1 MDSFWQDLR
10 FGFRML
16 IKYPAFTAVAVL
28 TLALGI
34 SANTAIF
41 SVISAVLLRPLPY
54 RQPETVV
61 QIWETKIVPKW
72 DRRFIAVGNFMAWRE
87 QNHVFDEMALLLPDQ
102 INITGS
108 GEPDNISAQRTS
120 ARLFPLLGVT
130 PVLGRT
136 FSDKEESEG
145 QHVVVLSYG
154 LWHRLGGNPNMMG
167 QSIHLGEVPYTVIG
181 VLPSEFFLPG
191 PGEPSQLWIPLEL
204 KPEELTDHRDHGYEA
219 VARLK
224 RGVSLRQAQAEM
236 DGIAHRLEKESVQ
249 WNTGSGV
256 RLITMR
262 EQLAGNIRPALLIL
276 MGAVAFVLLI
286 ACANVANLLL
296 ARAHARKREIAV
308 RAALG
313 APRSRLMRQ
322 FLTESVLLAGLGAL
336 VGIVLSEWMVKVL
349 PHVLP
354 SDILAEIRGVQI
366 DASVLGFTVLV
377 SLLTAV
383 IFGFIPG
390 WLASN
395 AALNESLKR
404 DDSRAGQRGGR
415 VLQAVQVGQL
425 AISLLLLAAAG
436 LLIKSFWRLQQVNP
450 GFDSG
455 GVLTGDLFLPETRYS
470 QGTQTARFQDDLL
483 KKIDGL
489 PGVHYA
495 ALTNVLPLAGRGGMS
510 FSIEGHAQPPSG
522 IYTANEQRFVTT
534 EYFRALRIPL
544 IRGRLFSNQDTSQAP
559 LVAIINETIAKQFFP
574 QEDPIGK
581 RLKWGRLEDQNLPW
595 WFTIVGV
602 VGDTREI
609 ALEAPAL
616 PELYM
621 PLPQIQSSAFPW
633 GNYLGLQSFLIVR
646 TENDPL
652 LLSSALRKTV
662 WSLDKNLP
670 LTHLQTYTQVVNT
683 AVAQPRMTTVLLSV
697 FSGLALLITTI
708 GLYGVISYSVSQ
720 RTREIGIRMAM
731 GAQPSSVSRLFLRSG
746 LSMAFMGAAIGLMGS
761 WAASR
766 LIARFLFEV
775 SPTDWVTL
783 GLVCLVLFLVAAAA
797 SFIPARRATRVDPI
811 LVLRCE

>member
-1 MDSFWQDLR
+1 MSSTRWR
-10 FGFRML
+10 FF
-16 IKYPAFTAVAVL
+16 
-28 TLALGI
+28 
-34 SANTAIF
+34 
-41 SVISAVLLRPLPY
+41 
-54 RQPETVV
+54 
-61 QIWETKIVPKW
+61 
-72 DRRFIAVGNFMAWRE
+72 
-87 QNHVFDEMALLLPDQ
+87 LPDQ

-154 LWHRLGGNPNMMG
+154 LWHRLGGNPNLIG

-224 RGVSLRQAQAEM
+224 RGVSLTQAQAEM
-236 DGIAHRLEKESVQ
+236 DGIAHRLEKDSVQ

-383 IFGFIPG
+383 IFGFIPA
-390 WLASN
+390 WLACN

-404 DDSRAGQRGGR
+404 DDSRAGHRGGR

-436 LLIKSFWRLQQVNP
+436 LLIKGFWRLQQVNP

-470 QGTQTARFQDDLL
+470 HGTQTA
-483 KKIDGL
+483 
-489 PGVHYA
+489 
-495 ALTNVLPLAGRGGMS
+495 
-510 FSIEGHAQPPSG
+510 
-522 IYTANEQRFVTT
+522 
-534 EYFRALRIPL
+534 
-544 IRGRLFSNQDTSQAP
+544 
-559 LVAIINETIAKQFFP
+559 
-574 QEDPIGK
+574 
-581 RLKWGRLEDQNLPW
+581 
-595 WFTIVGV
+595 
-602 VGDTREI
+602 
-609 ALEAPAL
+609 
-616 PELYM
+616 
-621 PLPQIQSSAFPW
+621 
-633 GNYLGLQSFLIVR
+633 
-646 TENDPL
+646 L
-652 LLSSALRKTV
+652 LLTIEKG
-662 WSLDKNLP
+662 
-670 LTHLQTYTQVVNT
+670 TH
-683 AVAQPRMTTVLLSV
+683 M
-697 FSGLALLITTI
+697 
-708 GLYGVISYSVSQ
+708 
-720 RTREIGIRMAM
+720 ED
-731 GAQPSSVSRLFLRSG
+731 
-746 LSMAFMGAAIGLMGS
+746 
-761 WAASR
+761 
-766 LIARFLFEV
+766 E
-775 SPTDWVTL
+775 
-783 GLVCLVLFLVAAAA
+783 
-797 SFIPARRATRVDPI
+797 
-811 LVLRCE
+811 

>member
-1 MDSFWQDLR
+1 MDTFWQDLR

-16 IKYPAFTAVAVL
+16 IKSPAFTAVAVL

-154 LWHRLGGNPNMMG
+154 LWHRLGGNPNMIG

-191 PGEPSQLWIPLEL
+191 PGDPAQLWVPLEL

-224 RGVSLRQAQAEM
+224 RGVSLTQAQAEM

-308 RAALG
+308 RAAMG

-336 VGIVLSEWMVKVL
+336 GGIVLSEWLVKVL
-349 PHVLP
+349 PHMLP
-354 SDILAEIRGVQI
+354 SDILAEIRSVQI

-383 IFGFIPG
+383 AFGFIPA

-404 DDSRAGQRGGR
+404 DDSRAGQRRGR
-415 VLQAVQVGQL
+415 LLQAVQVGQL
-425 AISLLLLAAAG
+425 AISLLLLTSAG
-436 LLIKSFWRLQQVNP
+436 LLIKSFWRLQQINP

-470 QGTQTARFQDDLL
+470 KGTQTARFQDDLL

-489 PGVHYA
+489 PGVQYA

-534 EYFRALRIPL
+534 QYFRALKIPL
-544 IRGRLFSNQDTSQAP
+544 MRGRLFSNQDTSQSP

-581 RLKWGRLEDQNLPW
+581 RLKWGRQEDQNLPW

-633 GNYLGLQSFLIVR
+633 GNYLGLQAFLIVR

-652 LLSSALRKTV
+652 MLSSALRKTV

-670 LTHLQTYTQVVNT
+670 LTHLQTYTQVVDT
-683 AVAQPRMTTVLLSV
+683 AVAQPRMTTVLLSL
-697 FSGLALLITTI
+697 FSGLALVITTI
-708 GLYGVISYSVSQ
+708 GLYGVVSYSVSQ

-731 GAQPSSVSRLFLRSG
+731 GAQPGSVSRLFLRTG
-746 LSMAFMGAAIGLMGS
+746 INMALVGVAIGLMSS

-766 LIARFLFEV
+766 LIAGFLFEV
-775 SPTDWVTL
+775 SPTDWVTF
-783 GLVCLVLFLVAAAA
+783 GLVCL
-797 SFIPARRATRVDPI
+797 
-811 LVLRCE
+811 